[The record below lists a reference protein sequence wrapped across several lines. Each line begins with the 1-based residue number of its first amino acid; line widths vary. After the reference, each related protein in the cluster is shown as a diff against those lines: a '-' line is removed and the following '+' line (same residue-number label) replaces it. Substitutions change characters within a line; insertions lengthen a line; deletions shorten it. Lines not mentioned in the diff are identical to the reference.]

1 MNKIQNLKLA
11 KMFSIFIF
19 MVAFFVSTT
28 INSIKYFQSKSML
41 DNQLK
46 ARAETLLDFAN
57 RLKDTKEVESK
68 DIVYKRVDFN
78 SLNDFEKKI
87 KSFFNKK
94 NKINEIIDGKYVSA
108 KKHDNKL
115 EYILMDLKEYNQSL
129 HKLIIT
135 SIIMWIINISILLSM
150 INFLFKKFIL
160 NRINDIEDIIK
171 EVSNGNFITETIFK
185 NKKYSKTSQNE
196 IDKIFVNLEKMVNS
210 LKPVINNVINNSKEV
225 VFESLYGYGKVKDNV
240 ALIDN
245 QYKSVKKSYN
255 SIEDILH
262 INESLNEKLS
272 EILKESEISVST
284 VKKGEQVVKESL
296 SSIVEVS
303 KSMNQTVDLVKEL
316 ENYAYGISKTIEMIS
331 DIANETNLISLNA
344 AIEAARAGKHGR
356 GFAVVAEKVRE
367 LADISLQNAQDVTNA
382 IKSIQNNITKVSS
395 SAENTK
401 KIITKL
407 HDSSN
412 ILKSNFNQIGNI
424 IIQTESTLLTFK
436 DDFEKQSNNLT
447 YIKQDLDI
455 VNHNTEVLNK
465 NSFIVENAMN
475 SITSLS
481 ADLKA
486 VTEEF
491 DVMIDKRKFERTL
504 VLPPKELKIIKN
516 NQSINAHLYD
526 ISKGGVS
533 FIVTNING
541 FNINEGEKYTIDSEI
556 TGKRDI
562 IVRYKVEKKNDGTM
576 RIGAKFV

>member
-87 KSFFNKK
+87 KSFFNKQ

-316 ENYAYGISKTIEMIS
+316 ENYVYGISKTIEMIS

-344 AIEAARAGKHGR
+344 AIEAARAGEHGR

-412 ILKSNFNQIGNI
+412 ILKNNFNQIGNI
-424 IIQTESTLLTFK
+424 TIQTESTLLTFK

-447 YIKQDLDI
+447 YIKHDLDI

-491 DVMIDKRKFERTL
+491 DVMIDKREFERTL